1 MKTYIE
7 QCKDKSIEL
16 SQNSLDD
23 FVDFWHTS
31 EQTRNIT
38 LHAAIGISWDEY
50 RENMSNSE
58 KIMKLLKSKIS
69 T

>member
-1 MKTYIE
+1 
-7 QCKDKSIEL
+7 L
-16 SQNSLDD
+16 SESSLED